1 MKSDRR
7 DGGQPIGAVMV
18 VGGGVGGMQA
28 ALDLANS
35 GFKVY
40 LCESGTAIGGRMAQL
55 DKTFPTNDCSMCII
69 SPRLVETARQM
80 NIELMTDTEVHK
92 VEGEAGNFAVTIR
105 HKPRYIDV
113 SKCTGCTECAQVCPV
128 VIPGHFDE
136 AMSSQRAAYKLYP
149 QAVPNAFAIE
159 KKGIAACRNACPS
172 GQRVQG
178 YIALIREG
186 RYDDALRVIKEDNP
200 FPGICGRICNHRCED
215 ACNRRL
221 MDQALDIR
229 ALKRFVTDKVYD
241 QPRPEVTPIPHTQEK
256 RVAIIGAGPCGLTAA
271 RDLVK
276 AGYPVTVFEALPVPG
291 GMLRVGVP
299 EYRLP
304 AEIIEREIADII
316 DTGVDLRLNSPVTN
330 LNEVFDQGF
339 DAVLIAVGA
348 HEGIRLPI
356 PGADLRGVYVNTI
369 FLRDVRLGRA
379 PKLGSRVIVIGSG
392 DVAMDFA
399 RTAVRMGK
407 EVHIHYRRTR
417 NEAPADPLEIEHA
430 EEEGVTFHY
439 LSNPVEI
446 IGDEKG
452 RVTGV
457 RFIRMALGEPDE
469 TGRCRPEPVPGS
481 EHTVE
486 CESVIFSVGQR
497 AGLGF
502 IPESVGVGM
511 TRQRTI
517 AVNPNTY
524 AATRPGV
531 FAAGDVTS
539 GTAFVIEAVAAG
551 HKVASSID
559 RYLRGE
565 EMEPELKPELPVVR
579 FTKDDIAERL
589 ARGTAQTAPRV
600 RMRTL
605 SQHDRIRTFEEVSLG
620 FTDEEAAEEAAR
632 CLACGVCSE
641 CLSCF
646 YKCGLHAIDH
656 DMAERLEEVQVGSI
670 ILAPGYDVYDATQS
684 EEFGF
689 GRYPNVVNSLQF
701 ERILSASGPTM
712 GHVERPSDHKPP
724 RKIAFLQCVGS
735 RDQNHPYC
743 SGVCCMYATKQSII
757 AREHDRAIEPTIFF
771 IDMRAYGKGFD
782 AYYERARSEH
792 GVRFVRSMI
801 SRIAQDPETKNLL
814 ISYVD
819 EATGSVVEEEFDL
832 AVLSVGMVP
841 SSTTKGLAKRLGID
855 LNPYG
860 FARTDTFTPL
870 STSRPGVFTCGVFQG
885 PKDIPE
891 TVAQAS
897 GAAAAA
903 SEALAASRG
912 SMVGGKTYPNERPL
926 DGEEPRIG
934 VFVCRCGSNIGGV
947 VDVAGLKEYASSLG
961 NVVYADENL
970 YTCSQDTQEKIKKAV
985 EEHGLNRVVVASCSP
1000 RTHEP
1005 LFQETIREA
1014 GLNPYLFE
1022 MANIRDQCSWVHM
1035 SQKGEATAKAYDLV
1049 RMAVAS
1055 ARFTE
1060 PLHRLSKPVI
1070 PRGLVIGGGL
1080 SGMSAALGLAEQGF
1094 QVFLVEKEAELGGML
1109 RRIHTTIDGK
1119 DVRAFLRERIGRVM
1133 GHPRITVLLNT
1144 SVTGFSGYVGNF
1156 KTVLSIP
1163 GRGAEELEHGAVI
1176 VATGGEELKPKE
1188 YLYGDAPQ
1196 VVTQLELEEMLAT
1209 DPGRSASFG
1218 EVVMIQC
1225 VGSRNEERPYCSR
1238 VCCAEAVKNALALK
1252 ERNPHM
1258 RVIVLYRDMR
1268 TYGLLEEH
1276 YTRARKA
1283 GVIFLRYDETQ
1294 KPEVSQ
1300 ENGRIVLSFE
1310 SPVLKR
1316 RLSFRPDLLA
1326 LSAAVLPADT
1336 AALAALMK
1344 VPRTQDG
1351 FFLEAH
1357 MKLRPVDFATDG
1369 IYLCGVAHSPKMI
1382 DECITQA
1389 AAAVSRACTVLS
1401 KEQILVG
1408 GVVSVV
1414 DKERCAAC
1422 LSCVRVC
1429 PYNVPVIDAE
1439 GAAEIEIARCQGC
1452 GLCASECPAQAITLQ
1467 HFTTDQINAKSRAL
1481 LERIAFAA
1489 CETGP

>member
-1 MKSDRR
+1 MNENGRR
-7 DGGQPIGAVMV
+7 SAQPIGAVMV

-69 SPRLVETARQM
+69 SPRLVETARQK
-80 NIELMTDTEVHK
+80 NILLMTDTDVHR
-92 VEGEAGNFAVTIR
+92 VEGEAGNFSVTVR

-113 SKCTGCTECAQVCPV
+113 EKCTGCSECAQVCPV

-136 AMSSQRAAYKLYP
+136 SMSRQRAAYKLYP

-159 KKGIAACRNACPS
+159 KRGIAACRNACPT

-186 RYDDALRVIKEDNP
+186 RWDDALRVIKEDNP

-221 MDQALDIR
+221 LDQPLDIR
-229 ALKRFVTDKVYD
+229 ALKRFVTDKVYEK
-241 QPRPEVTPIPHTQEK
+241 PRLPVTPIEPFQDK

-271 RDLVK
+271 RDLK
-276 AGYPVTVFEALPVPG
+276 RAGYPVTVFESLPVAG

-316 DTGVDLRLNSPVTN
+316 DLGVDLRLNSPVTN
-330 LNEVFDQGF
+330 LNEVFGQGF

-356 PGADLRGVYVNTI
+356 PGADLKGVFVNTI

-392 DVAMDFA
+392 DVAMDCA

-452 RVTGV
+452 HVQGV
-457 RFIRMALGEPDE
+457 RFIRMELGEPDE
-469 TGRCRPEPVPGS
+469 TGRSRPQALAGS
-481 EHTVE
+481 EYTVA

-511 TRQRTI
+511 TRQRTV
-517 AVNPNTY
+517 AVNPNTL

-565 EMEPELKPELPVVR
+565 EMEPALKPELPVVR
-579 FTKDDIAERL
+579 FTKDDIADRL
-589 ARGTAQTAPRV
+589 ARGEAHTKARV
-600 RMRTL
+600 RVRTL
-605 SQHDRIRTFEEVSLG
+605 SQHDRVRTFEEVSLG
-620 FTDEEAAEEAAR
+620 FTDEEAEEEAAR

-641 CLSCF
+641 CLSCV

-656 DMAERLEEVQVGSI
+656 DMVETFEDVQVGSI

-684 EEFGF
+684 EEYGF
-689 GRYPNVVNSLQF
+689 GRFPNVVNSLQF

-712 GHVERPSDHKPP
+712 GHVERPFDRTPP

-735 RDQNHPYC
+735 RDQHHPYC
-743 SGVCCMYATKQSII
+743 SGVCCMYATKQAII

-782 AYYERARSEH
+782 AYFERARSEH
-792 GVRFVRSMI
+792 GVRYVRSMV
-801 SRIAQDPETKNLL
+801 SRVAESPDTKGLR
-814 ISYVD
+814 ISYLD
-819 EATGSVVEEEFDL
+819 EASGSIKEEDFDL
-832 AVLSVGMVP
+832 VVLSVGMVP
-841 SSTTKGLAKRLGID
+841 SQGSQGLAKKLGID
-855 LNPYG
+855 LSPDG
-860 FARTDTFTPL
+860 FAKTDTFSPL
-870 STSRPGVFTCGVFQG
+870 ATSKPGIYTCGVFQG

-903 SEALAASRG
+903 SEALSPSRG
-912 SMVGGKTYPNERPL
+912 TMVAGKGYPTEKAVE
-926 DGEEPRIG
+926 GEEPRIG

-947 VDVAGLKEYASSLG
+947 VDVPGLKEYAGSLG

-985 EEHGLNRVVVASCSP
+985 EEHCLNRVVVASCSP

-1035 SQKGEATAKAYDLV
+1035 GQKEEATAKAHDLV

-1055 ARFTE
+1055 ARFSE
-1060 PLHRLSKPVI
+1060 PLHRLTKPVNK
-1070 PRGLVIGGGL
+1070 RGLVIGGGL
-1080 SGMSAALGLAEQGF
+1080 SGMSAALGLAGQGF
-1094 QVFLVEKEAELGGML
+1094 DVFLVEKEAELGGML
-1109 RRIHTTIDGK
+1109 RRIYTTIDGK
-1119 DVRAFLRERIGRVM
+1119 DVQAFLKGRIEQVM
-1133 GHPRITVLLNT
+1133 SHPRVSVLLGT
-1144 SVTGFSGYVGNF
+1144 SVIGFSGYLGNF
-1156 KTVLSIP
+1156 KTLLSIP
-1163 GRGAEELEHGAVI
+1163 GKGEEELEHGAVI
-1176 VATGGEELKPKE
+1176 VATGGSELKPKE

-1196 VVTQLELEEMLAT
+1196 VVTQLELEGMLAN
-1209 DPGRSASFG
+1209 DPSGCAALS

-1252 ERNPHM
+1252 ERNRDT
-1258 RVIVLYRDMR
+1258 RVVVLYRDMR

-1276 YTRARKA
+1276 YARARRA
-1283 GVIFLRYDETQ
+1283 GVLFLRYDEKQ
-1294 KPEVSQ
+1294 KPEAIQ
-1300 ENGRIVLSFE
+1300 EDGRILVSFE
-1310 SPVLKR
+1310 SPVLRK
-1316 RLSFRPDLLA
+1316 RLSFRPDLLV
-1326 LSAAVLPADT
+1326 LSAATLPADT
-1336 AALAALMK
+1336 GALAALMK

-1389 AAAVSRACTVLS
+1389 QAAVSRACTVLS

-1414 DKERCAAC
+1414 DKEKCAAC

-1452 GLCASECPAQAITLQ
+1452 GICASECPAQAISLQ
-1467 HFTTDQINAKSRAL
+1467 HFTSEQINAKSRAL
-1481 LERIAFAA
+1481 LEKRA
-1489 CETGP
+1489 